1 VRGSLPHAR
10 LGVPGGALACAI
22 LCALLLAGC
31 ATAAP
36 AAPKPT
42 PSASVTA
49 TAAPQAPSATPEDP
63 SDVLFTINATA
74 RATDGSRVGV
84 TLTAH
89 LPVAYTDP
97 AVRELSSDFLEGC
110 PTDASGR
117 SLTEKSLA
125 DTGSALMPLTLT
137 SNRPGQTFVAPIQLF
152 LGGPYTTQTVSGAG
166 IVSPPEGCTGI
177 YTWMKSGDAHALI
190 DFQTNASVP
199 DVTMWRYGH
208 YGFVVA
214 PESGATIES
223 CSVTLTPLGEQ
234 AGVSDI
240 AGWDPATAATGT
252 SCGIGYSG
260 E

>member
-1 VRGSLPHAR
+1 MVQGSLPRAR
-10 LGVPGGALACAI
+10 VGILSGAAACAI
-22 LCALLLAGC
+22 LCVMLLAGC
-31 ATAAP
+31 ATPAP
-36 AAPKPT
+36 ATPKASTPT
-42 PSASVTA
+42 PVTA
-49 TAAPQAPSATPEDP
+49 SPSAPPSAAPQEP

-89 LPVAYTDP
+89 NPVAYDDP
-97 AVRELSSDFLEGC
+97 TAGDLSSELLDGC

-117 SLTEKSLA
+117 ALTEKSLA
-125 DTGSALMPLTLT
+125 DTGSALMSLTLT

-152 LGGPYTTQTVSGAG
+152 LGGPYTTQTVSGTG
-166 IVSPPEGCTGI
+166 IVPPAEGCTGI
-177 YTWMKSGDAHALI
+177 YTWMKSGDAQALVG
-190 DFQTNASVP
+190 FQTNEPAP
-199 DVTMWRYGH
+199 DVTMWRYAH

-223 CSVTLTPLGEQ
+223 CNVTMTPLGEQ
-234 AGVSDI
+234 AQVSEI
-240 AGWDPATAATGT
+240 AGWDPSTAATGT

>member
-1 VRGSLPHAR
+1 MQGSLPHAR
-10 LGVPGGALACAI
+10 LGILGSAGACAI
-22 LCALLLAGC
+22 LCAVLLAGC
-31 ATAAP
+31 ATPAP
-36 AAPKPT
+36 TAPKPST
-42 PSASVTA
+42 PAPVTA
-49 TAAPQAPSATPEDP
+49 SPQAPSASPEEEP

-89 LPVAYTDP
+89 NPVAYDDP
-97 AVRELSSDFLEGC
+97 KAEDLSSELLDGC

-117 SLTEKSLA
+117 PLTEKTLA
-125 DTGSALMPLTLT
+125 ATGSALMPLTLS

-152 LGGPYTTQTVSGAG
+152 LGGPYTTQTVSGTG
-166 IVSPPEGCTGI
+166 IVPPSEGCTGI
-177 YTWMKSGDAHALI
+177 YTWMKSGDAQALI
-190 DFQTNASVP
+190 GFQTNESTA
-199 DVTMWRYGH
+199 DVTMWRYAH
-208 YGFVVA
+208 YGFVVT

-223 CSVTLTPLGEQ
+223 CTVTMTPLGEQ

-240 AGWDPATAATGT
+240 AGWDPSTAATGT